1 MNGCSSVRG
10 AVGFAFSFG
19 RAGWVLLASDAV
31 SCSFDSALVPAFGGT
46 AGAAAIGPFLIVR
59 VACLI
64 VACVTPRSIWETL
77 ANRFV
82 LTDLSQHTRLPEWI
96 VSRARSWCSPVF
108 CDP

>member
-1 MNGCSSVRG
+1 M
-10 AVGFAFSFG
+10 
-19 RAGWVLLASDAV
+19 LLASDAV
-31 SCSFDSALVPAFGGT
+31 SCSFDSALVSAFGGA

-82 LTDLSQHTRLPEWI
+82 LTDLSNTPGCRNGLFRAPAFGALPFFAILEKG
-96 VSRARSWCSPVF
+96 
-108 CDP
+108 